1 LLAILVNAHLYRP
14 LTTLPPA
21 ESVANIQIFLSVTA
35 IPLMCLAAVIEERR
49 RFSEALAERLRFEEL
64 LVRLSSTFVHLP
76 SQKVETVFEA
86 SRQQLGLVLGL
97 ERITLYRLF
106 RDTDEF
112 VAAYVWSVGVRP
124 VPHVSVIRDF
134 TWITAQLLRE
144 RPVAVSSPEQL
155 PPEAARDAETLR
167 RRGVRANLAI
177 PMVAGG
183 RIIGSSPS

>member
-1 LLAILVNAHLYRP
+1 
-14 LTTLPPA
+14 
-21 ESVANIQIFLSVTA
+21 
-35 IPLMCLAAVIEERR
+35 
-49 RFSEALAERLRFEEL
+49 
-64 LVRLSSTFVHLP
+64 
-76 SQKVETVFEA
+76 
-86 SRQQLGLVLGL
+86 
-97 ERITLYRLF
+97 
-106 RDTDEF
+106 
-112 VAAYVWSVGVRP
+112 